1 MPTSTTSLIPMPG
14 IYIDGLLHPSLTQDL
29 VAFTVEDAVSSSA
42 RCTARFLNVGSR
54 RGQGV
59 DYKYFGLDD
68 FNFGRRLSVW
78 QGMPPDLLYRLFE
91 GRIYLIEG
99 AFDAGAPPEVLVQ
112 AEDALQGFRMRQ
124 RTRIF
129 EDMTDAQ
136 MIQQVAA
143 EHGLAPDIQMGSVQT
158 VHGHVAQLN
167 QSDYAFLLD
176 RVMAAG
182 AEMWIDQ
189 NTLVV
194 SDQAVQGTP
203 GTLVY
208 GGDLVSFDV
217 RADLRRQATSV
228 GVSGWDFRARQAIAR
243 GASDNDLPPGGSGA
257 RSGGR
262 VLEEAFGQR
271 LDTVVDA
278 APGNDADAKSLAVA
292 YHRTQS
298 AEFVTGQGIA
308 VNAAGMR
315 AGRRID
321 LQGLG
326 PLFSGAYQITRVRH
340 VFDRQRG
347 LRAEFDVRRARI
359 GRNVNDTKAREAAD
373 ADRDPRVASDPGAR
387 PDIPAPAGGPRTK
400 GRRAKGT

>member
-1 MPTSTTSLIPMPG
+1 MTI
-14 IYIDGLLHPSLTQDL
+14 
-29 VAFTVEDAVSSSA
+29 EDAVSSSA
-42 RCTARFLNVGSR
+42 QCTARFSNLR
-54 RGQGV
+54 PRQGQGV
-59 DYKYFGLDD
+59 EYKYFGLDD
-68 FNFGRRLSVW
+68 FNFGRRLTVW
-78 QGMPPDLLYRLFE
+78 QGVPSNLLYRLFE
-91 GRIYLIEG
+91 GRIHLIEG
-99 AFDAGAPPEVLVQ
+99 AFDADAPPEVLVQ
-112 AEDALQGFRMRQ
+112 AEDAFQEFRMRQ

-143 EHGLAPDIQMGSVQT
+143 EHGLARDIQLGGVQT
-158 VHGHVAQLN
+158 VHGRVAQLN

-182 AEMWIDQ
+182 ADMWMDQ

-194 SDQAVQGTP
+194 SDQAVPGTP
-203 GTLVY
+203 EALVY
-208 GGDLVSFDV
+208 GVDLVSFDV
-217 RADLRRQATSV
+217 RADLRRQATAL
-228 GVSGWDFRARQAIAR
+228 GVSGWSIHAKQSIAR
-243 GASDNDLPPGGSGA
+243 SASESDLPPDGSGA

-271 LDTVVDA
+271 LDTYVDA
-278 APGNDADAKSLAVA
+278 VPDNDADAKSLAVA
-292 YHRTQS
+292 YHRRQS
-298 AEFVTGQGIA
+298 SEFVTGQGIA
-308 VNAAGMR
+308 VNVPGMR
-315 AGRRID
+315 AGRRIE

-359 GRNVNDTKAREAAD
+359 GRNVSDTKPREAAD
-373 ADRDPRVASDPGAR
+373 AHRDPRVADPGTR
-387 PDIPAPAGGPRTK
+387 PAIPAPSAGPKPK